1 MTARLKGKVALITG
15 ASNGIGAETSKLF
28 PKERCSIILTDKNFD
43 KAKHLRDEISKFN
56 PNCIALK
63 LDVTSE
69 QNWIEA
75 IQKSVNIFSEIN
87 ILVNNAGIYSRKSI
101 EQTELNEFEEIIK
114 VNLNGTFL
122 GTKHVIPEMRKTA
135 NGSIINMSSTA
146 GLVGNIGRGAY
157 GASKGC
163 IKIFTKYAALQHA
176 HEYIRVNSVHPG
188 PLNTDMISENL
199 STPSNTDKIMSK
211 IPLKRIGTVNDVAM
225 GVLFLASDESSY
237 ITGSELVIDG
247 GLTSI

>member
-1 MTARLKGKVALITG
+1 MTDRLKGKVALITG
-15 ASNGIGAETSKLF
+15 ASNGIGAGTSELF
-28 PKERCSIILTDKNFD
+28 AKEGCSIILADKNFD
-43 KAKHLRDEISKFN
+43 EAKHLCNEISKFN

-69 QNWIEA
+69 NNWIEV
-75 IQKSVNIFSEIN
+75 IQKSVNIFSGLN
-87 ILVNNAGIYSRKSI
+87 ILVNNAGIYSRKLI
-101 EQTELNEFEEIIK
+101 EQTELDEFEEIIK

-122 GTKHVIPEMRKTA
+122 GTKHVIPEMRKMG

-146 GLVGNIGRGAY
+146 GIVGNIGSGAY
-157 GASKGC
+157 GASKGG

-176 HEYIRVNSVHPG
+176 HENIRVNSVHPG
-188 PLNTDMISENL
+188 PINTEMISENL
-199 STPSNTDKIMSK
+199 STPSNTNKIMSK

>member
-1 MTARLKGKVALITG
+1 MTHRLKGKVALITG
-15 ASNGIGAETSKLF
+15 ASNGIGAGTSELF
-28 PKERCSIILTDKNFD
+28 AKEGCSIILADKNFD
-43 KAKHLRDEISKFN
+43 EAKQLCNKISKFN

-69 QNWIEA
+69 KNWIEV
-75 IQKSVNIFSEIN
+75 IQKSINIFSEIN

-122 GTKHVIPEMRKTA
+122 GTKHVIPEMRKTG

-146 GLVGNIGRGAY
+146 GIVGNIGSGAY
-157 GASKGC
+157 GASKGG

-176 HEYIRVNSVHPG
+176 HENIRVNSVHPG
-188 PLNTDMISENL
+188 PINTEMISENL
-199 STPSNTDKIMSK
+199 STPSNTNKIMSK